1 MTRSILAVL
10 AALPIALGACRSPER
25 QLVDTRRELR
35 ATLDGLYA
43 EYSGRGER
51 PPEGADA
58 GVLGHLAGQ
67 MDRAWFEAQCIA
79 VGRGERGLSLSAR
92 LEAFLS
98 EDRNARA
105 CRKAAD
111 LQLEA
116 DELERKV
123 AAERR

>member
-1 MTRSILAVL
+1 MARTLLALL
-10 AALPIALGACRSPER
+10 ASLPLALGACRSSER

-35 ATLDGLYA
+35 ATLDRMYA
-43 EYSGRGER
+43 DYSSHGER
-51 PPEGADA
+51 PAAGGDA
-58 GVLGHLAGQ
+58 GVLGHLVGQ
-67 MDRAWFEAQCIA
+67 VDRAYFEAQCIA
-79 VGRGERGLSLSAR
+79 VGRGERGLSVSAR

-111 LQLEA
+111 LQLEV